1 MRKILI
7 SSVSATLIAF
17 AASSAQAAEP
27 SAEPSTDHPV
37 SIAVLGGFGINNL
50 NGDGGDTLNIYGAG
64 FGARAGYTLPMN
76 LYLGGLFQYNLGAS
90 IDAPDHSSV
99 KGRIMNVGGE
109 VGYNYDIVP
118 QFTLRP
124 YVGVGVAI
132 AGGDI
137 QTLDKTSPDSKTKF
151 SLWPGVQGLYNI
163 NDQIYAGLD
172 VRYTLVFADLPDGLG
187 NVNSLGF
194 YGTVGYRF

>member
-7 SSVSATLIAF
+7 STVFAGLIAL
-17 AASSAQAAEP
+17 AASSARAAEP
-27 SAEPSTDHPV
+27 SAHPSTEHPISV
-37 SIAVLGGFGINNL
+37 AALGGFGINNAAGS
-50 NGDGGDTLNIYGAG
+50 GDSFNIYGAG

-76 LYLGGLFQYNLGAS
+76 LYLGGLFQYNLG
-90 IDAPDHSSV
+90 SSHDMPNGGSF
-99 KGRIMNVGGE
+99 KGRLMNVEGE

-124 YVGVGVAI
+124 YIGAGVVI

-137 QTLDKTSPDSKTKF
+137 KNLDKDSTDSTTRF
-151 SLWPGVQGLYNI
+151 AISPGVQGLYNI

-172 VRYTLVFADLPDGLG
+172 VRYTLVFADLGADAG
-187 NVNSLGF
+187 NENSIGF